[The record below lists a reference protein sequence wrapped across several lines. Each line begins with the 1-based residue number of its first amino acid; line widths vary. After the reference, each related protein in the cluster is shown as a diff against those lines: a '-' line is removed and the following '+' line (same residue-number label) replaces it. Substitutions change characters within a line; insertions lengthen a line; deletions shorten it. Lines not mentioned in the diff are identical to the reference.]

1 MIYFKENIL
10 TENKRYEIIKKILI
24 KLKEIL
30 EDNPDYCGSIT
41 INFYKGGISDI
52 QKTQSIKVK

>member
-1 MIYFKENIL
+1 LSKDK
-10 TENKRYEIIKKILI
+10 TYETIKKII
-24 KLKEIL
+24 YKLKEIL
-30 EDNPDYCGSIT
+30 EEDSDYCGSIT

>member
-1 MIYFKENIL
+1 MSEDK
-10 TENKRYEIIKKILI
+10 TYEIIKKILI

-41 INFYKGGISDI
+41 INFYKGGISEI
-52 QKTQSIKVK
+52 EKKESIKIK

>member
-30 EDNPDYCGSIT
+30 EEDSDYCGSIT

-52 QKTQSIKVK
+52 QKTQNIKVK